1 MLWRS
6 VGTGLQPGSQWRDRG
21 SGRTYSGV
29 WAAGQATGNGVSAA
43 GRTNPDSR
51 KTPDSSIPATVP
63 KAWSG
68 RDTASGALEMAA
80 AKKREIRK
88 SVQQPGWITLDGG
101 FAARP
106 CVVQDLSSTGAK
118 VTVDDPNT
126 LPGRLRLAF
135 SRDARTGRSC
145 EVVWRRGK
153 TVGIKF
159 VR

>member
-1 MLWRS
+1 
-6 VGTGLQPGSQWRDRG
+6 
-21 SGRTYSGV
+21 
-29 WAAGQATGNGVSAA
+29 
-43 GRTNPDSR
+43 
-51 KTPDSSIPATVP
+51 
-63 KAWSG
+63 
-68 RDTASGALEMAA
+68 MAA
-80 AKKREIRK
+80 ATKKRESRK
-88 SVQQPGWITLDGG
+88 SVHQPGWITLDGG

-118 VTVDDPNT
+118 VTVDDPNA

-153 TVGIKF
+153 TVGVKF

>member
-1 MLWRS
+1 M
-6 VGTGLQPGSQWRDRG
+6 
-21 SGRTYSGV
+21 
-29 WAAGQATGNGVSAA
+29 A
-43 GRTNPDSR
+43 
-51 KTPDSSIPATVP
+51 
-63 KAWSG
+63 
-68 RDTASGALEMAA
+68 AA
-80 AKKREIRK
+80 AKKREVRK
-88 SVQQPGWITLDGG
+88 SVHQPGWITLEGG

-153 TVGIKF
+153 TVGVKF

>member
-1 MLWRS
+1 M
-6 VGTGLQPGSQWRDRG
+6 
-21 SGRTYSGV
+21 
-29 WAAGQATGNGVSAA
+29 A
-43 GRTNPDSR
+43 
-51 KTPDSSIPATVP
+51 
-63 KAWSG
+63 
-68 RDTASGALEMAA
+68 AA
-80 AKKREIRK
+80 AKKREARK

-118 VTVDDPNT
+118 VTVDDGNV

-135 SRDARTGRSC
+135 SRDARTGRNC
-145 EVVWRRGK
+145 EVVWHRGK

>member
-1 MLWRS
+1 
-6 VGTGLQPGSQWRDRG
+6 
-21 SGRTYSGV
+21 
-29 WAAGQATGNGVSAA
+29 
-43 GRTNPDSR
+43 
-51 KTPDSSIPATVP
+51 
-63 KAWSG
+63 
-68 RDTASGALEMAA
+68 MAA

-101 FAARP
+101 FAARS

-126 LPGRLRLAF
+126 LPGKLRLAF